1 MSDIESRL
9 RNILNERVVII
20 DGAMRTM
27 IGKYTLSEVDFG
39 GKQYEG
45 CNEYLVMT
53 RPDIIE
59 EIHSLYLEADADIIE
74 TNTLGANPI
83 DLAEYG
89 LAAKTRE
96 INYQAANIAKNATRK
111 YSNKFVAG
119 SIGPTTKSIIVTGN
133 ISYEEM
139 KKNYFQQILGLID
152 GGCDLLF
159 IETSQDTLNLK
170 AAFAAAEEAQGELKK
185 RIPIFLSVSILE
197 SGTMLA
203 GQDIE
208 AFYHSVR
215 HLNPFAIGMNCALG
229 PKEMKKHVQAL
240 DKISDLP
247 IFIYPNAGLPNENGE
262 YDETPKE
269 FCNHIEPYLDNKW
282 LNIVGGCCGTTVE
295 HIKKI
300 KELSVT
306 KEPRK
311 KSFSSPQRKFAV
323 SGTFLVTPDE
333 KIKPILV
340 GERSNV
346 QGSRKFKELIKN
358 QKWDEAIS
366 IAKQQIINGAQIID
380 ISLTDNAYDEIDAIR
395 EFYSRLARAVKVP
408 LMIDSTNPMAIEEAL
423 KHSQGKAII
432 NSINLESGIDKIEK
446 IVNLMKKYGSAAVV
460 GAIDEDGMATT
471 YERKIE
477 ISKRLYQ
484 ILVEKFQVSPED
496 LIFDMLVLT
505 VDTGKK
511 YSGSAKAT
519 IKAVHEVKKLHPNI
533 TTILGISNVS
543 FGLPP
548 ASREVLNAV
557 FFYHTV
563 QAGLDLA
570 IVNPAT
576 LRRYNSLSEE
586 EILLANNVIF
596 EKTENAVM
604 IFAEYF
610 REKAGRKE
618 NHIPSVKEYKN
629 SEEAVYNAIVLGIN
643 TNLKEYLND
652 LLTKYDP
659 LNIIEEHLMRA
670 MDEVGILFGEG
681 KLIIT
686 EVLQSAEVMKI
697 AIEHLEPLIQTSKA
711 IKRKKILLATVKGD
725 VHDIGKNL
733 VSIIFSSNGY
743 EIIDLGTKVNNQ
755 TLLNAIKT
763 HNPDAIGLSGL
774 LVKSAEQ
781 MVLVAEDLEQEHVK
795 VPIICGGA
803 ALTRKFVENKIQNV
817 YSQKVYYAK
826 DVMSGLKIVNEIF
839 KNQN

>member
-1 MSDIESRL
+1 MNNIESRL
-9 RNILNERVVII
+9 RKILDERVVII
-20 DGAMRTM
+20 DGAMGTM
-27 IGKYTLSEVDFG
+27 IDKYTLSEADFG

-45 CNEYLVMT
+45 CYDYLTLT

-59 EIHSLYLEADADIIE
+59 EIHILYLEAGADIIE
-74 TNTLGANPI
+74 TNTLGASPI

-89 LAAKTRE
+89 LAAKTKE
-96 INYQAANIAKNATRK
+96 INYNAAKIAKNAAKK
-111 YSNKFVAG
+111 YSNRFVAG
-119 SIGPTTKSIIVTGN
+119 SIGPTTKSIVVTGN
-133 ISYEEM
+133 TSYEEM
-139 KKNYFQQILGLID
+139 KNSYFQQILGLIE

-170 AAFAAAEEAQGELKK
+170 AAFTAAENAQAELKK
-185 RIPIFLSVSILE
+185 KIPVFLSVSILE

-208 AFYHSVR
+208 AFYNSVR
-215 HLNPFAIGMNCALG
+215 HFNPFAIGMNCALG
-229 PKEMKKHVQAL
+229 PKEMKKHLQTL

-247 IFIYPNAGLPNENGE
+247 IFIYPNAGLPNENGV
-262 YDETPKE
+262 YDETPEE
-269 FCNHIEPYLDNKW
+269 FSTHIESFLDKKW
-282 LNIVGGCCGTTVE
+282 LNIVGGCCGTTIE

-300 KELSVT
+300 KNLSVT

-311 KSFSSPQRKFAV
+311 KSISSIQQQFAV

-333 KIKPILV
+333 KIRPILV
-340 GERSNV
+340 GERTNV
-346 QGSRKFKELIKN
+346 QGSRKFKELIRD

-380 ISLTDNAYDEIDAIR
+380 ISLTDNVYDEIDAIQ
-395 EFYSRLARAVKVP
+395 EFYPRLSRAVKVP

-423 KHSQGKAII
+423 RHSQGKAII
-432 NSINLESGIDKIEK
+432 NSINLEGGLDKIEK

-460 GAIDEDGMATT
+460 GVIDEDGMATT
-471 YERKIE
+471 YEKKIE

-484 ILVEKFQVSPED
+484 ILVDKFQVSPKD

-519 IKAVHEVKKLHPNI
+519 IEAVREVKKLYPNI

-557 FFYHTV
+557 FFYHAV

-576 LRRYNSLSEE
+576 LRRYNSLSKE
-586 EILLANNVIF
+586 EILLANNVFF

-604 IFAEYF
+604 IFAEYY
-610 REKAGRKE
+610 REKIGTKE
-618 NHIPSVKEYKN
+618 NNISVVTEYKN

-643 TNLKEYLND
+643 TNLEEYLKD
-652 LLTKYDP
+652 LITKQDP
-659 LNIIEEHLMRA
+659 LDIIEKHLMRA

-697 AIEHLEPLIQTSKA
+697 AITYLEPLIQTEKT
-711 IKRKKILLATVKGD
+711 IKKKKILLATVKGD

-743 EIIDLGTKVNNQ
+743 DVIDLGTKVNNQ
-755 TLLNAIKT
+755 TLLKAIKT

-781 MVLVAEDLEQEHVK
+781 MVLVAEDLEEENIK
-795 VPIICGGA
+795 LPIICGGA
-803 ALTRKFVENKIQNV
+803 ALTRRFVENKIQNV
-817 YSQKVYYAK
+817 YSDKVYYAK

-839 KNQN
+839 KTQK

>member
-9 RNILNERVVII
+9 RNILNERVVVI
-20 DGAMRTM
+20 DGAMGTM
-27 IGKYTLSEVDFG
+27 IDKYSLSVVDFG

-59 EIHSLYLEADADIIE
+59 EIHLSYLEADADIIE

-83 DLAEYG
+83 DLADYG
-89 LAAKTRE
+89 LADKTRE
-96 INYQAANIAKNATRK
+96 INYQAANIAKKAAKK
-111 YSNKFVAG
+111 YSNRFVAG
-119 SIGPTTKSIIVTGN
+119 SVGPTIKSIVVTGN
-133 ISYEEM
+133 ISYDKMEN
-139 KKNYFQQILGLID
+139 NYYQQILGLIE

-170 AAFAAAEEAQGELKK
+170 AAFAAAERAQAELKK
-185 RIPIFLSVSILE
+185 KIPVFLSVSILE

-229 PKEMKKHVQAL
+229 PKEMKKHIKAL
-240 DKISDLP
+240 DQISDLP

-269 FCNHIEPYLDNKW
+269 FCNHIESYLDNKW
-282 LNIVGGCCGTTVE
+282 LNIVGGCCGTSIE

-300 KELSVT
+300 KELSVK

-311 KSFSSPQRKFAV
+311 KSFSNIQRKFAV

-333 KIKPILV
+333 KIRPILV
-340 GERSNV
+340 GERTNV
-346 QGSRKFKELIKN
+346 QGSRKFKELIRN

-380 ISLTDNAYDEIDAIR
+380 ISLSDNAYDEIDAIR
-395 EFYSRLARAVKVP
+395 DFYSKLSRAVKVP

-432 NSINLESGIDKIEK
+432 NSINLEGGLDKIEK

-471 YERKIE
+471 YARKIE

-484 ILVEKFQVSPED
+484 ILVEKYQVSPED

-519 IKAVHEVKKLHPNI
+519 IEAVREVKKLFPNI

-570 IVNPAT
+570 IVNPTT

-610 REKAGRKE
+610 REKAGTEK
-618 NHIPSVKEYKN
+618 NHIPLVKVYKN
-629 SEEAVYNAIVLGIN
+629 SEEAVYDAIVLGISS
-643 TNLKEYLND
+643 NLEKYLKD

-659 LNIIEEHLMRA
+659 LDIIEKHLMRA

-697 AIEHLEPLIQTSKA
+697 AITYLEPLIQTSKA
-711 IKRKKILLATVKGD
+711 IKRKKVLLATVKGD

-743 EIIDLGTKVNNQ
+743 EIIDLGTKVSNQ

-763 HNPDAIGLSGL
+763 HNPDIIGLSGL

-781 MVLVAEDLEQEHVK
+781 MVLVAEDLEQENIA

-817 YSQKVYYAK
+817 YSHKVYYAK

-839 KNQN
+839 KKHN

>member
-9 RNILNERVVII
+9 RKILDERVVII
-20 DGAMRTM
+20 DGAMGTM
-27 IGKYTLSEVDFG
+27 LDKYTLSEADFG

-45 CNEYLVMT
+45 CYDYLTLT

-59 EIHSLYLEADADIIE
+59 EIHTLYLEAGADIIE
-74 TNTLGANPI
+74 TNTLGASPI

-89 LAAKTRE
+89 LAAKTKE
-96 INYQAANIAKNATRK
+96 INYHAAKIAKNAAKK
-111 YSNKFVAG
+111 YSNRFVAG
-119 SIGPTTKSIIVTGN
+119 SIGPTTKSIVVTGN
-133 ISYEEM
+133 IFYEEM
-139 KKNYFQQILGLID
+139 KNNYLQQILGLID

-170 AAFAAAEEAQGELKK
+170 AAFTAAMNAQAELKK
-185 RIPIFLSVSILE
+185 KIPVFLSVSVLE

-208 AFYHSVR
+208 AFYNSVR
-215 HLNPFAIGMNCALG
+215 HFNPFAIGMNCALG

-240 DKISDLP
+240 DQISDLP
-247 IFIYPNAGLPNENGE
+247 IFIYPNAGLPNENGK
-262 YDETPKE
+262 YDETPEE
-269 FCNHIEPYLDNKW
+269 FSTHIESFLDKKW
-282 LNIVGGCCGTTVE
+282 LNIVGGCCGTTIE

-300 KELSVT
+300 KELSIT

-311 KSFSSPQRKFAV
+311 KSLSNIQQKFAV

-333 KIKPILV
+333 KIRPILV
-340 GERSNV
+340 GERTNV
-346 QGSRKFKELIKN
+346 QGSRKFKELIRN
-358 QKWDEAIS
+358 QKWDEAIG

-395 EFYSRLARAVKVP
+395 EFYSKLTRAVKVP
-408 LMIDSTNPMAIEEAL
+408 LMIDSTNPLAIEEAL
-423 KHSQGKAII
+423 RHSQGKAII
-432 NSINLESGIDKIEK
+432 NSINLEGGLDKIEK
-446 IVNLMKKYGSAAVV
+446 IVNLMKEYGSAAVV
-460 GAIDEDGMATT
+460 GVIDEDGMATT

-477 ISKRLYQ
+477 ISNRLYQ
-484 ILVEKFQVSPED
+484 ILVDKFQVSPED

-519 IKAVHEVKKLHPNI
+519 IEAVREVKKLYPNI
-533 TTILGISNVS
+533 TTILGVSNVS

-557 FFYHTV
+557 FFYHAV

-576 LRRYNSLSEE
+576 LRRYNSLSDE
-586 EILLANNVIF
+586 EILLSNNVLF

-604 IFAEYF
+604 LFAEYF
-610 REKAGRKE
+610 REKEKSKE
-618 NHIPSVKEYKN
+618 NHIPAVKDYKN
-629 SEEAVYNAIVLGIN
+629 SEEAVYDAIVLGIN
-643 TNLKEYLND
+643 THLEEYLKD
-652 LLTKYDP
+652 LLTKQDP
-659 LNIIEEHLMRA
+659 LDIIEKHLMRA

-697 AIEHLEPLIQTSKA
+697 AITYLEPLIQTGKA
-711 IKRKKILLATVKGD
+711 IKKKKILLATVKGD

-743 EIIDLGTKVNNQ
+743 EVIDLGTKVNNQ
-755 TLLNAIKT
+755 TLLKAIKT

-781 MVLVAEDLEQEHVK
+781 MVLVAEDLEQENIK
-795 VPIICGGA
+795 LPIICGGA
-803 ALTRKFVENKIQNV
+803 ALTRNFVENKIQNV
-817 YSQKVYYAK
+817 YSNKVYYAK

-839 KNQN
+839 KTQN